1 MPFTRQDKNDTSITG
16 LNQRK
21 GELSN
26 IIADVN
32 TPPVIRYR
40 CTLLLHRLCSTGED
54 KDFYTAL
61 TLAEVIKKP
70 SKVAQEESDPEV
82 DILAQAAAKMSKFVE
97 KI

>member
-32 TPPVIRYR
+32 TPPVVRYR
-40 CTLLLHRLCSTGED
+40 CTLLLHRLCSTGEE

-61 TLAEVIKKP
+61 VLAEVIKKP
-70 SKVAQEESDPEV
+70 SKAPTDEDPEV
-82 DILAQAAAKMSKFVE
+82 DILAQAAAKMSKYVE
-97 KI
+97 KV